1 MGDERWQVTGSA
13 AEVYQR
19 QLVPA
24 ISGPVPRG
32 SID

>member
-24 ISGPVPRG
+24 ISGPSLGGP
-32 SID
+32 ID